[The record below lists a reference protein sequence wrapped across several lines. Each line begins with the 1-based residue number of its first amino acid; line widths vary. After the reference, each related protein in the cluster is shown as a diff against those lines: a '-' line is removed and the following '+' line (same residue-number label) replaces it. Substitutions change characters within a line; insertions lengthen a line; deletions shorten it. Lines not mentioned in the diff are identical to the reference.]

1 MKKAILLT
9 SAALLLAACGDS
21 TSSSGDDLGSKMI
34 SASAVHI
41 DETNKTIDMTLPM
54 CKYIGGE
61 AVFSETASGP
71 MPYTISNGT
80 LNIEDEFVAKGSNQS
95 IIGTWEPDL
104 GNSSLAEMGFKTYLD
119 IGPNNFDMLINADE
133 VCMAEIIV
141 ASKPEDDDMIIKSKS
156 CNKIVVASQSMPAL
170 EMTVTSKFEFPN
182 ISVSMS
188 MLSYSCD
195 MTMSFGQATKNNCTV
210 ENLRNGNFD
219 ESGMFFVSQS
229 TSKDCEMFGFGEE
242 AAFAKKA
249 ARKLSQKIRSFPRS

>member
-1 MKKAILLT
+1 MKKVILLT

-41 DETNKTIDMTLPM
+41 DETNKTIDMTLPI

-95 IIGTWEPDL
+95 IIGMWEPDL

-242 AAFAKKA
+242 ATFAKKA
-249 ARKLSQKIRSFPRS
+249 ARKFSKKIF

>member
-1 MKKAILLT
+1 MKKIILLA
-9 SAALLLAACGDS
+9 SVALLLAACGDS

-170 EMTVTSKFEFPN
+170 EMTVTSKFDFPN

-188 MLSYSCD
+188 ML
-195 MTMSFGQATKNNCTV
+195 FLL
-210 ENLRNGNFD
+210 LRHDHVLWTGYK
-219 ESGMFFVSQS
+219 EQLHCRKSQ
-229 TSKDCEMFGFGEE
+229 E
-242 AAFAKKA
+242 
-249 ARKLSQKIRSFPRS
+249 RKF

>member
-1 MKKAILLT
+1 MKKIILLA
-9 SAALLLAACGDS
+9 SVALLLAACGDS

-41 DETNKTIDMTLPM
+41 DETNKTIDMTLPI

-249 ARKLSQKIRSFPRS
+249 ARKFSKKIF